1 MTMEGIGIVLGNP
14 EVDYVSMLGLHRQVS
29 NPVRGQIWTVQ
40 TRIEYMSME
49 GFPSIYFYSYY
60 RSILVDEVL
69 YVLNFSK
76 FLY

>member
-1 MTMEGIGIVLGNP
+1 MTMEGIGIVHVFYLGNP
-14 EVDYVSMLGLHRQVS
+14 EVNYVSMLGLHRQVS

-60 RSILVDEVL
+60 SSILV
-69 YVLNFSK
+69 Y
-76 FLY
+76 